1 MKNLDIVVSNLRA
14 LESASRLSET
24 QFAARCK
31 LHQRTYN
38 RIVNKETIP
47 KIDILELIAEANDL
61 ELWQLFIKDLD
72 VTNPPILERDSKKQK
87 EFYEKIKTLA
97 KELDQ
102 Q

>member
-1 MKNLDIVVSNLRA
+1 MKSLDIVVENLRA
-14 LESASRLSET
+14 LESATKLNES
-24 QFAARCK
+24 QFAKKCK

-38 RIVNKETIP
+38 RIVTKESIP
-47 KIDILELIAEANDL
+47 KIDILEHIAEANDL

-72 VTNPPILERDSKKQK
+72 VSNPPILERDSKKQK

>member
-1 MKNLDIVVSNLRA
+1 MKNLDVVIENLKA
-14 LESASRLSET
+14 LESASKLNET
-24 QFAARCK
+24 KFAEKCK

-38 RIVNKETIP
+38 RIVTKQSIP
-47 KIDILELIAEANDL
+47 KIDILEQIAEANDL
-61 ELWQLFIKDLD
+61 ELWQIFIKGLD
-72 VTNPPILERDSKKQK
+72 VTNPPMLERDSRKQK